1 MLHCRACST
10 CGKILGHV
18 SVQRVSRVRAKR
30 INKRAK
36 ENKHGTMG
44 IDSSSS
50 SSSSSSCSISGIHE
64 SNGIFNQ
71 ATEDN
76 QIIHGYVQYL

>member
-18 SVQRVSRVRAKR
+18 SVQRISRV
-30 INKRAK
+30 RAK
-36 ENKHGTMG
+36 ENKHDTMG
-44 IDSSSS
+44 IDSSSPS
-50 SSSSSSCSISGIHE
+50 SSSIYGIHE
-64 SNGIFNQ
+64 SNEVFNQ

-76 QIIHGYVQYL
+76 QIIQGYVLYL